1 MDNYQFCHGYMGKD
15 LLEMTQEKLI
25 QAFGRVGRSNTQMD
39 YTIRLRNDDFIN
51 KVFYKEDNKKE
62 VANMNRLFGYDIKN
76 MIFYDDD
83 DDDDVDDVDDD
94 DEKDKQKDIIKIQI
108 LNYEYESPETIEI
121 QSKKTNQNVIDEGE
135 NNEEVNKE
143 NKEILLNYDDEI
155 EKEFELMKQEEQNK
169 NLVPTDQGQRQVNII
184 MPDGDDWETMMENWE

>member
-1 MDNYQFCHGYMGKD
+1 YQFCHGYMGKD